1 MYPYLPWIALA
12 IFVVSATLWPRPK
25 ADRARIRAAWLFL
38 AMWAVAWGSE
48 HTARL
53 LGQNITIFGEFGR
66 AMVELALLN
75 IGTILIFDYA
85 LDVLKLPRLVTEIA
99 LVAGFLS
106 IIFRM
111 MTRLGSDLTSLVA
124 TSAVATAVVG
134 FALQDMLGNVVGGA
148 VLELEGGVK
157 IGDWIRVGDV
167 YGCVQRVR
175 LRHTEVLTG
184 DGDTVYIPNSLLTR
198 NSVTKIKRLRR
209 NFITFLAPYS
219 HLPQDVQRAIEL
231 ALTDS
236 PLFGVAAEPKPKCIV
251 QDYAQTHV
259 KYSAVVW
266 LTEPGQE
273 SSAISG
279 VLVRIYYALSRTGIP
294 VSEIPQII
302 EISRRQ
308 TEDEQGKAMGVLKST
323 PIFRLLDETD
333 KEELSGRMKMLR
345 FAPGEYLIRQGE
357 LGDSM
362 FFLTQGRASVV
373 LQSDGKIAEQVAV
386 LGPGDFLGEAC
397 LLTGEPRS
405 ASAIAISAVECYTLD
420 KLGLQD
426 LMNRRP
432 EIAEDIAVIITH
444 RSMELMAIR
453 ERLDLETAKRRREE
467 SQVQLLGRIRR
478 FFGIDNRE
486 GVR

>member
-1 MYPYLPWIALA
+1 MYPALPWIALA
-12 IFVVSATLWPRPK
+12 IFVVSAVLWPRPK

-48 HTARL
+48 HVARM
-53 LGQNITIFGEFGR
+53 LGQNITAFGEFGR
-66 AMVELALLN
+66 AMVELAILN
-75 IGTILIFDYA
+75 VGTILIFDYA
-85 LDVLKLPRLVTEIA
+85 LEVLKLPRLVTEVA

-106 IIFRM
+106 VIFRM

-157 IGDWIRVGDV
+157 LGDWIRVADV

-184 DGDTVYIPNSLLTR
+184 DGDTVYIPNSVLTR
-198 NSVTKIKRLRR
+198 NAVTKIKRLRR

-219 HLPQDVQRAIEL
+219 HSSHDVQRAIEM

-236 PLFGVAAEPKPKCIV
+236 PLFGVAMDPRPKCIV
-251 QDYAQTHV
+251 QDFAQTHV

-294 VSEIPQII
+294 VSEIPQIV
-302 EISRRQ
+302 EISRRHKV
-308 TEDEQGKAMGVLKST
+308 DEQGEAMGVLKNT
-323 PIFRLLDETD
+323 PIFRLLEEGDI
-333 KEELSGRMKMLR
+333 EELAGRMKRLQY
-345 FAPGEYLIRQGE
+345 APGEYLIRQGE
-357 LGDSM
+357 VGNSM
-362 FFLTQGRASVV
+362 FFLTAGQTSIV
-373 LQSDGKIAEQVAV
+373 LQSDGKIAEQVAT
-386 LGPGDFLGEAC
+386 LGPGEFLGEAC

-405 ASAIAISAVECYTLD
+405 ASAIALSAVECYMLD
-420 KLGLQD
+420 KMGLQD
-426 LMNRRP
+426 LMKRRP
-432 EIAEDIAVIITH
+432 EIAEDMAVIITH
-444 RSMELMAIR
+444 RSMELTAIR
-453 ERLDLETAKRRREE
+453 ERLDQETARRRRDEN
-467 SQVQLLGRIRR
+467 QVQLLSRIRR
-478 FFGIDNRE
+478 FFGIDNR
-486 GVR
+486 GNPQ